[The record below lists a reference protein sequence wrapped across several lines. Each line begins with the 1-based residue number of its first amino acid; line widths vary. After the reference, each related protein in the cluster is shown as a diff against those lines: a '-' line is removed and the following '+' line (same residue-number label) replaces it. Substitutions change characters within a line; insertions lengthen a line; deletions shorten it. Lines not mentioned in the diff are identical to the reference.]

1 MIRWAVVVVLILLTP
16 LILTIWDG
24 GVDGVGWNWTLSDPI
39 FMGDILF
46 GTGFAID
53 FVVRKITNPIYRV
66 ITITAIAIALLL
78 AGWRQERE
86 AMR

>member
-1 MIRWAVVVVLILLTP
+1 
-16 LILTIWDG
+16 
-24 GVDGVGWNWTLSDPI
+24 
-39 FMGDILF
+39 MGDILF